1 MIALLQ
7 SDLDL
12 AKRKLAYYAEIKA
25 KHPSKKAT
33 PADRWIE
40 IYDERV
46 IKLEKQITKAQA
58 QLNAAQAQASAAP
71 SEKPGLKTQVS
82 ANGKSRSRRA

>member
-12 AKRKLAYYAEIKA
+12 AKRKLAYYTELKS
-25 KHPSKKAT
+25 KNPSKKAT

-46 IKLEKQITKAQA
+46 TRLEKQITKAQA
-58 QLNAAQAQASAAP
+58 QLNASLAMSSA
-71 SEKPGLKTQVS
+71 EKPGLKTQVAS
-82 ANGKSRSRRA
+82 SNGKSRSRRA

>member
-7 SDLDL
+7 SDLEL
-12 AKRKLAYYAEIKA
+12 AKRKLAYYSELKA
-25 KHPSKKAT
+25 KNPSKKAT

-58 QLNAAQAQASAAP
+58 QLNAAHAQGSA
-71 SEKPGLKTQVS
+71 EKPGLKTQVASS
-82 ANGKSRSRRA
+82 AKSRSRRA